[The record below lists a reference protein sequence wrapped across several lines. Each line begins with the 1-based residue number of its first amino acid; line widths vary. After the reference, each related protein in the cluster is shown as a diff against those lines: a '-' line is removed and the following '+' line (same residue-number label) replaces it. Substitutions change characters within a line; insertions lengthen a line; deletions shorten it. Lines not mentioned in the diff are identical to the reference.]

1 MAGECRVSASRA
13 YGSGVGVEA
22 WGFGFRV
29 LSFGLQGS
37 WLSAQGLVVRI

>member
-1 MAGECRVSASRA
+1 MVWECRVSASKA
-13 YGSGVGVEA
+13 YGSRFGVEA

-37 WLSAQGLVVRI
+37 WLSAQGLVLRI